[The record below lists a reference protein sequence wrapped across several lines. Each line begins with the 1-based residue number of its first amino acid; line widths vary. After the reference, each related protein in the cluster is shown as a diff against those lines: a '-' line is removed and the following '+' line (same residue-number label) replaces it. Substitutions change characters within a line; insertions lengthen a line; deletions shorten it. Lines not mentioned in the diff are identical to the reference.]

1 MKENVPLRLFNCL
14 IPKLKEQE
22 RFYTKHDK
30 DSTTQN
36 LEYQIRINQQNILLA
51 DRKVPK
57 LEHENEK
64 LKKQVEMK
72 NKELEIV
79 QYYLD
84 VLESGIDTKKLA

>member
-1 MKENVPLRLFNCL
+1 M
-14 IPKLKEQE
+14 
-22 RFYTKHDK
+22 HDK
-30 DSTTQN
+30 NSTAQN
-36 LEYQIRINQQNILLA
+36 LEYQIRINQQNILLD

>member
-1 MKENVPLRLFNCL
+1 MRLFNCL

-30 DSTTQN
+30 NSTAQN
-36 LEYQIRINQQNILLA
+36 LEYQVRINQQKILL
-51 DRKVPK
+51 DERKVPK

-64 LKKQVEMK
+64 LRKQVEMK

-79 QYYLD
+79 
-84 VLESGIDTKKLA
+84 